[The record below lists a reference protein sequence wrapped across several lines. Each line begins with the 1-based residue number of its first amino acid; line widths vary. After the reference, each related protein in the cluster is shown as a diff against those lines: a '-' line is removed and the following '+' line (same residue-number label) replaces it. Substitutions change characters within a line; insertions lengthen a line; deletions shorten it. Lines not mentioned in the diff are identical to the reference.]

1 MEKIV
6 VVGAGPYQDPLIRK
20 AKSMGLETHVFA
32 WQTGDPG
39 EYSADYFYPINITN
53 QNFICDECRRIKP
66 AAIVSA
72 ASDLAMGTVAYIAG
86 ELGLIS
92 NSQRAI
98 RNTIDKL
105 EMRRTLADAGIP
117 QPDFVEIGDRIPM
130 EALET
135 LCYPMVVKPCD
146 RSGGRGVTRVDD
158 AEALR
163 YSVAEARDISFVH
176 KAIVEEY
183 VAGKNYSVE
192 TISYQG
198 SHHILAITETE
209 MSENQGAFFTLAHR
223 QPANIR
229 GELTAALKNIT
240 CASLDALGITV
251 GAAHTEFVVDDA
263 GGVFVIEVS
272 GSMGGDFIGSDL
284 TPLSTGMDYLRMI
297 VDTACGKAPD
307 LGANGARQDVE
318 IRFLTC
324 RSDLERWNET
334 CALRASTVVRSRRSG
349 DQERLPD
356 QPGKRHF
363 GYYITAHRPRE
374 MGGYLPLELSQSQ
387 EYHNVPA
394 GRMRRLNSGRTA
406 MWYAVRSCE
415 PERVFLPHF
424 CTPSMARSAR
434 EAGAQVCYYRVDEA
448 LTPVELTP
456 GPRDAVV
463 LVNFCGLLD
472 HQIHSYAGAHPEVQL
487 IVDNAGAFFCPP
499 IWRDHAY
506 NIYSCRKFIGV
517 PDGAYLLGY
526 PLSEL
531 ELAQD
536 QSAPRSGF
544 LLESLESGT
553 SSGYQ
558 MSLDNEQY
566 LAAKRANMSNL
577 TLCLLKS
584 TNYGR
589 IRQKRRENYAF
600 LQELLGERNG
610 LGLPLGDCVPQYY
623 PFLGQEGLRE
633 YLLQHRIYMPVLWRK
648 CFDASMDGWVE
659 QRYSRQICCL
669 PIDQRYGKEDM
680 KYLAGLILEY
690 LH

>member
-135 LCYPMVVKPCD
+135 LCYPLVVKPCD

-163 YSVAEARDISFVH
+163 YSVAESRDISFVH

-251 GAAHTEFVVDDA
+251 
-263 GGVFVIEVS
+263 S
-272 GSMGGDFIGSDL
+272 GPYGI
-284 TPLSTGMDYLRMI
+284 
-297 VDTACGKAPD
+297 CG
-307 LGANGARQDVE
+307 
-318 IRFLTC
+318 
-324 RSDLERWNET
+324 
-334 CALRASTVVRSRRSG
+334 
-349 DQERLPD
+349 
-356 QPGKRHF
+356 
-363 GYYITAHRPRE
+363 
-374 MGGYLPLELSQSQ
+374 
-387 EYHNVPA
+387 
-394 GRMRRLNSGRTA
+394 
-406 MWYAVRSCE
+406 
-415 PERVFLPHF
+415 
-424 CTPSMARSAR
+424 
-434 EAGAQVCYYRVDEA
+434 
-448 LTPVELTP
+448 
-456 GPRDAVV
+456 
-463 LVNFCGLLD
+463 
-472 HQIHSYAGAHPEVQL
+472 
-487 IVDNAGAFFCPP
+487 
-499 IWRDHAY
+499 
-506 NIYSCRKFIGV
+506 
-517 PDGAYLLGY
+517 
-526 PLSEL
+526 
-531 ELAQD
+531 
-536 QSAPRSGF
+536 
-544 LLESLESGT
+544 
-553 SSGYQ
+553 
-558 MSLDNEQY
+558 
-566 LAAKRANMSNL
+566 
-577 TLCLLKS
+577 
-584 TNYGR
+584 
-589 IRQKRRENYAF
+589 
-600 LQELLGERNG
+600 
-610 LGLPLGDCVPQYY
+610 
-623 PFLGQEGLRE
+623 
-633 YLLQHRIYMPVLWRK
+633 
-648 CFDASMDGWVE
+648 
-659 QRYSRQICCL
+659 
-669 PIDQRYGKEDM
+669 
-680 KYLAGLILEY
+680 
-690 LH
+690 